1 MLNIL
6 KKTFCALAAFCATFA
21 VFANPVAKVGNTE
34 YATIDEAIANW
45 TNGST
50 LTLLADV
57 TLSDV
62 IKLNSTEHHLL
73 NLGTFTMTAASK
85 KDAIEIVPCGV
96 GTASKS
102 CLTIDADSQNPGGI
116 VASGKACIYY
126 YNKDKINDRMTV
138 TVNGGTFSGSY
149 AINSLSGSKN
159 FIGVVQSPLRGQG
172 APYYV
177 FNGGVFNA
185 QVFLNAA
192 MLKVTGGTFH
202 KNLSCY
208 GDTTAYRLI
217 SGGRFSGMTMT
228 ADAEGKFTIGSAK
241 SSYNVGLYVDKEG
254 YLVVGGPVITELSA
268 TYPAVASNYS
278 KWSSYLKYSS
288 AATYGLFYTDKD
300 VAIKKHGADYV
311 TIWEKPAVTIP
322 ENVMGE
328 ATVVEEIK
336 NNTALK
342 GYTPSN
348 LPTGAEL
355 EIELKSV
362 GETIV
367 YDVTPMANGA
377 EVDPTEAITFR
388 LPVPA
393 SVTKAYAKVFH
404 EGSLMGIYAI
414 KGEGNAK
421 FVEVS
426 SADFSEFAVEP
437 TETVPVASINGV
449 GFATFAEVL
458 SAASA
463 MTGDVTVEVLEKV
476 TLNGPLTG
484 SYASIKFVGKTE
496 NAEIY
501 LDIQGYAEAAGKKV
515 AFEGLK
521 LSKVAGAYIANAGFM
536 NLAFGIYSATEVAY
550 TNCMFVNG
558 AYASSGKNTFINCTF
573 YRSHDRY
580 GLWAYGAKDIV
591 VDGCTFA
598 DIRGIKMFDE
608 GKAGTT
614 SITVKNTDFSA
625 ADNKP
630 AIVLTYGQS
639 VTLEN
644 NTYSSKGV
652 FELDLGGAPNG
663 VTVTSDVAPTCVND
677 NGACGVL
684 VDGKIYT
691 TVAQAAAVATA
702 GSNVTLL
709 HNSTETVAL
718 PMGVTL
724 DKNGFEAAGVSV
736 LQPVAEVNGVKYTS
750 IQAAINAAQAGD
762 TVVVLPGEYGAIDL
776 SNKNITIKGTVGD
789 NDELLTTI
797 KGGNPAII
805 GHGFNGTIKDIK
817 IVDAFKVMY
826 AEPAG
831 NVTVDNVYVTG
842 ATYGFHLVAYTQ
854 GLTWTIQNSYMDLSW
869 ANSFGVHD
877 NGDAAIVITGNTFAS
892 TNPYY
897 PDYGALA
904 VNTFLPNVTVEG
916 NVFGEKT
923 KIYIDHSVSDTSSV
937 KVSKNYHADGVDN
950 AFADDA
956 DCVKVGIY
964 EYYSDAKLQNLV
976 VRAAKIGNTYYASL
990 EAAAAAAQAGDE
1002 IVLLL
1007 DATISAKLT
1016 LPSGITFNGNGKSIT
1031 GAEVWADGNLAFV
1044 GHTKMQMFNAGYN
1057 TPTITIGEGACLE
1070 LTGTGRMVIGH
1081 GATFNITGN
1090 IADAKTA
1097 NVAEIT
1103 PSLITAGASFTGA
1116 GVNFNVN
1123 NAYVKF
1129 TAYCSSKNSNAS
1141 GTFNINVTNSIW
1153 EQINTLVFT
1162 EPTNGKDPTFNFNV
1176 VNSVLNSTSHLVFGV
1191 TKGEIVFDNSNVNVG
1206 ANRQLENRS
1215 TLTIKNG
1222 SVVYA
1227 AHATSSN
1234 AKNPGTTIVENATL
1248 VATGEFSGS
1257 DVGTGTLIVKKGAN
1271 VTMGKITK
1279 ANIQIDAT
1287 DMTEGELA
1295 NFTANLSGL
1304 SGTLTVVNNDS
1315 LEASIVDGKIVL
1327 AKKPVAEVN
1336 GVKYTDLQ
1344 EAINAA
1350 NGGTVKLISD
1360 ILYTTVYANNKTHWN
1375 GDLNYELSVGGNVT
1389 LDLNGYTI
1397 TSKGGSSHSYYALI
1411 CVRSGS
1417 LTVVDG
1423 SEAKTGAIVTDAS
1436 AIGSKVYTI
1445 YNNGSLTVSGGTI
1458 SNYASGGYAIESVT
1472 VTNTALTINEGANIT
1487 SVSIAV
1493 RVCSQGSSG
1502 TQTVRING
1510 GTINGTYAMWVPVK
1524 NSGRDIIDMEINGG
1538 TFTGSSNAILFNTYT
1553 SADYSTDSIAIK
1565 GGVFSGAVLIG
1576 SQYAT
1581 DANNTALSTALAGKV
1596 VSGGTFSNDV
1606 SDYVAGG
1613 YMLVQNEGGTY
1624 GIAVDPAYGKVA
1636 KIGET
1641 YYETLQAAVN
1651 AAQEGDTVTLLG
1663 DCKLENSVN
1672 FDTPITVDGAGYK
1685 VSASRTTGVS
1695 EPMFN
1700 VRTTMTVKNITLDAC
1715 HKFTYCI
1722 EAMGENCDLTVTD
1735 VTLLY
1740 PGKINDSLIGQL
1752 GGGISVNNGKL
1763 KVSGSFT
1770 AFSGGESDGSFPF
1783 TGILIWDQVANVR
1796 FEDGATASIA
1806 DPTGKTNES
1815 DLLLIGAPVMLD
1827 VETANLMLSQFKIP
1841 GQFVPYTLAVGS
1853 WGFTGASPLP
1863 WNKIIYY
1870 GKEILKVIGENPNE
1884 IPAQVGL
1891 LQDTEIPEVFIFE
1904 DANFS
1909 INGNGKKLTGTID
1922 FTDSVGTIENVE
1934 LTSET
1939 KLVMTNVTEGCVKLG
1954 EDVIITSPVKV
1965 IPPDNFGRG
1974 EDSATLIEFAEGSEL
1989 SLKNFEIDTSTV
2001 QLPEGSQIVQDGN
2014 KIIVKLPIAKI
2025 GDTYYASLEAAAA
2038 AAQAGDEIV
2047 LLLDATLSA
2056 ELTLPAGIKLNGNG
2070 KQINGTIYAGGDLTF
2085 TGHTKVT
2092 AFSASYYNRT
2102 ITIGEGACLE
2112 ITGTGRV
2119 TLGYGNVFNITGSI
2133 ENAKTADKAQIS
2145 PSLIIPGGISIT
2157 GGNDATMNVLNAY
2170 VKIGSTSSKNNAAN
2184 GTFTLNFTNSIAEF
2198 TNQLTF
2204 AEPTSGKDP
2213 TFVVNVKDSVL
2224 TTATKLCI
2232 AAPKSTVKIDNS
2244 VVTLA
2249 TYLRNSGTLSLE
2261 DGSVLT
2267 GAMIQFGEN
2276 GGNDGAIIVDASALT
2291 IKTGAVGHAMDG
2303 NGTGYITLKNGA
2315 TANIDYIQESRIS
2328 VDSTSAFAGIN
2339 DSAANLLSDIT
2350 VEVDAAGMAAGVVS
2364 ALNVNPSASTVVT
2377 VVNNDSLE
2385 ASIVDGKIVLSAKP
2399 VAKIGDETYQTL
2411 QDAIAAVQVGE
2422 TITLIGNIDY
2432 VNVASAADST
2442 TSINVPAG
2450 KKFTLDLNGYTI
2462 SGENDANKSFA
2473 FMTICVGADV
2483 TIDDTSAGK
2492 TGKITYKSTRT
2503 EANENHEGYTIR
2515 NQGNLTLNGGK
2526 IENATELA
2534 SNGKE
2539 KCVTVAVNNGTSS
2552 SGKAATFTMNGGEV
2566 VSDTYFAIR
2575 SNVYANNTVDADA
2588 VVVAL
2593 NGGTVYGLHFCDWG
2607 TANLNYQVAVG
2618 ENAVVE
2624 CGKYPDYLGQSLRLV
2639 NAAKET
2645 TVVSVEIAE
2654 NAQVKG
2660 DIYSAGTRAKIGN
2673 KCYTKLAAA
2682 IAALKDGDTLVI
2694 LSYMI
2699 TDGAIKLP
2707 ATLNN
2712 VTIKGSEGTVLKDMT
2727 ISAADGNSYSYK
2739 GLTFDGITFDNSRL
2753 LFTGWRN
2760 GDEVIEN
2767 FAVVNC
2773 EFKNLDD
2780 TTNTAPVHFNKDGSE
2795 PVKNFTFRNNKID
2808 GATGG
2813 SKSGIYLQ
2821 ATGDVIV
2828 ENNVINNVSFRP
2840 YVIQITT
2847 DDGIADNFVVS
2858 GNTFSGSSVG
2868 RAQGLG
2874 NNAAGTDNVGLT
2886 VTNNIFKGITDA
2898 QQICYWNFNAE
2909 TTTADLSKNY
2919 YDIDIV
2925 ANPSKIYYNSA
2936 AADTVDLIEKGVYPY
2951 YTELNADGTIN
2962 VDSLV
2967 QAPAIVAQIGNKKF
2981 ISLQDAF
2988 NAAQAGDTV
2997 TVLADIS
3004 DVTVEVAK
3012 NITISGS
3019 VALNNVGINAVGATE
3034 MTVRGLNFTGN
3045 SWINAGTATKLTV
3058 SGVTANVTPSNTAYT
3073 NSRSAFISLGRSEQH
3088 NLELVVENCNIVS
3101 NGGSDPIL
3109 GWAAITKATITGSTF
3124 GSESAYQS
3132 NSDSIKFMAIAD
3144 AAEFYISGN
3153 KFYSNYNGIVFA
3165 QNTTRDNAYVAVIEN
3180 NEFFGGADHIW
3191 IEISGSSS
3199 VCHGAINVAS
3209 NNTVNGN
3216 PMVAGDIKA
3225 HTGVIKSWTSYAGID
3240 VATDESG
3247 KVIGGVLAFYGA
3259 DAIADGYEV
3268 ASNGVVQKKPVAKV
3282 GESYYYDFESALAA
3296 ACADSEASRIEILAD
3311 CLQTSVAN
3319 TSSYN
3324 DIKKELSIGAPKGE
3338 SYVVTVK
3345 PSADSIALRVMEGG
3359 KLTIEENVTL
3369 NHMDVVANGFYTR
3382 GENMVINGVLHA
3394 ISLKQWTSDGSIYVG
3409 KTGKVVLGYGDGQF
3423 DMNYGNGSVSI
3434 EGNGDKSVPQ
3444 FIAGYSSTQGSAN
3457 GNTLNLKNTHFEG
3470 GAWFNIGGKNGTFN
3484 VVNSILKVSG
3494 GDFVGSM
3501 TIGSSGNTINLVNS
3515 SVLDVAKLTL
3525 GAGNTIA
3532 LDATSSINSTTITG
3546 SGKIVIDARTVADTE
3561 KQVIFADMSGF
3572 NGTITVEGG
3581 TYEKLNNGVVIK
3593 REVAN
3598 AYFDGYY
3605 YNKFEDAF
3613 ADAMDSDMSKVSI
3626 SVLGDSTVGTMEIPA
3641 GKSIVLDLGGKMLTK
3656 AAGAKI
3662 VVDNAIVKFA
3672 NGTLDGFSAS
3682 DVEIKGDSVATFPA
3696 DTVELS
3702 AFADTFY
3709 KTTNEDGSVSV
3720 ATKFRSFIQVES
3732 GVPCIGFLKNATS
3745 EYKVYGKAELTDAD
3759 WTLVEMDVEEGVV
3772 SDNPALPLKWHAP
3785 VAGEYRFFKV
3795 EMIEAN

>member
-34 YATIDEAIANW
+34 YETIDEAIDNW
-45 TNGST
+45 SSGST
-50 LTLLADV
+50 LTLLSDV
-57 TLSDV
+57 TLSKT
-62 IKLNSTEHHLL
+62 IELSSTEHHILD
-73 NLGTFTMTAASK
+73 LGTYTMTAIKDVFKYKINGRSSASYALDIK
-85 KDAIEIVPCGV
+85 ADA
-96 GTASKS
+96 T
-102 CLTIDADSQNPGGI
+102 NPGGI
-116 VASGKACIYY
+116 NASGKTIVTHTKPLVSAPD
-126 YNKDKINDRMTV
+126 KDRPITR
-138 TVNGGTFSGSY
+138 FY
-149 AINSLSGSKN
+149 
-159 FIGVVQSPLRGQG
+159 
-172 APYYV
+172 
-177 FNGGVFNA
+177 GGVFNA
-185 QVFLNAA
+185 SYIVKQGGSFGAGYTGSKA
-192 MLKVTGGTFH
+192 PYFYFYGGTFNGDISSNRSMMQFH
-202 KNLSCY
+202 GGTFNGRLYMSVDSSSY
-208 GDTTAYRLI
+208 GLV
-217 SGGRFSGMTMT
+217 SGGRFKYLSNLQGSNL
-228 ADAEGKFTIGSAK
+228 DEKIVQGVSNYKFTIGSAK
-241 SSYNVGLYVDKEG
+241 ATYDRGIYVDKEG
-254 YLVVGGPVITELSA
+254 YYVITSA
-268 TYPAVASNYS
+268 PITDVSAKYPAVYKTTYGGDDYFYYS
-278 KWSSYLKYSS
+278 A
-288 AATYGLFYTDKD
+288 AATYGLFYEDPAM
-300 VAIKKHGADYV
+300 AIAKHGEANV
-311 TIWEKPAVTIP
+311 TVWEKPAVTIP
-322 ENVMGE
+322 ENVTGE

-377 EVDPTEAITFR
+377 EVEPTEAITFR

-484 SYASIKFVGKTE
+484 SYDSIKFVGKTE

-536 NLAFGIYSATEVAY
+536 NLAFGIYSATEVTY

-652 FELDLGGAPNG
+652 FELDLDGAPNG

-762 TVVVLPGEYGAIDL
+762 TVVVLPGEYVAIDL

-797 KGGNPAII
+797 KGGNPAIT

-950 AFADDA
+950 AFADDT

-976 VRAAKIGNTYYASL
+976 VRAAKIGDTYYASL

-1007 DATISAKLT
+1007 DAMLSAELT
-1016 LPSGITFNGNGKSIT
+1016 LPAGIKLNGNGKQINGT
-1031 GAEVWADGNLAFV
+1031 IYAGGDLTFT
-1044 GHTKMQMFNAGYN
+1044 GHTKVTAFSASYYN
-1057 TPTITIGEGACLE
+1057 RTITIGEGACLE
-1070 LTGTGRMVIGH
+1070 ITGTGRVTLGY
-1081 GATFNITGN
+1081 GNVFNITGSIEN
-1090 IADAKTA
+1090 AKTA
-1097 NVAEIT
+1097 DKAQIS
-1103 PSLITAGASFTGA
+1103 PSLIIPGGISITGGNDA
-1116 GVNFNVN
+1116 TMNVL
-1123 NAYVKF
+1123 NAYVKIGS
-1129 TAYCSSKNSNAS
+1129 TSSKNNAAN
-1141 GTFNINVTNSIW
+1141 GTFTLNFTNSIA
-1153 EQINTLVFT
+1153 EFT
-1162 EPTNGKDPTFNFNV
+1162 NQLTFAEPTSGKDPTFV
-1176 VNSVLNSTSHLVFGV
+1176 VNVKDSVLTTATKFCIAAPKSTV
-1191 TKGEIVFDNSNVNVG
+1191 KIDNSVVTLATYLRNSG
-1206 ANRQLENRS
+1206 TLSLENGS
-1215 TLTIKNG
+1215 VLTGAMIQFGENGGNDGAIIVDASALTIKTG
-1222 SVVYA
+1222 AVG
-1227 AHATSSN
+1227 HAMDGN
-1234 AKNPGTTIVENATL
+1234 
-1248 VATGEFSGS
+1248 
-1257 DVGTGTLIVKKGAN
+1257 GTGSITLKNGA
-1271 VTMGKITK
+1271 T
-1279 ANIQIDAT
+1279 ANIDYIQESRISVDSTSAFAGIN
-1287 DMTEGELA
+1287 DSA
-1295 NFTANLSGL
+1295 ANLL
-1304 SGTLTVVNNDS
+1304 SDITVEVDAAGMAAGVVSALNVNPSASTVVTVVNNDS
-1315 LEASIVDGKIVL
+1315 LEAKIVDGKIVL
-1327 AKKPVAEVN
+1327 EKKPVAEVN

-1423 SEAKTGAIVTDAS
+1423 SEAKTGAIVTEAS

-1524 NSGRDIIDMEINGG
+1524 NGGRDIIDMEINGG

-1624 GIAVDPAYGKVA
+1624 GVAVDPAYGKVA
-1636 KIGET
+1636 KIGDT
-1641 YYETLQAAVN
+1641 NYETLADAFAA
-1651 AAQEGDTVTLLG
+1651 AKSGDTVTLLG

-1954 EDVIITSPVKV
+1954 EGVIITSPVKV

-1974 EDSATLIEFAEGSEL
+1974 EDSATLIEFAEGSGL
-1989 SLKNFEIDTSTV
+1989 SLENFEIDTSTV

-2025 GDTYYASLEAAAA
+2025 GDTYYLTLQAAID
-2038 AAQAGDEIV
+2038 AAQD
-2047 LLLDATLSA
+2047 
-2056 ELTLPAGIKLNGNG
+2056 
-2070 KQINGTIYAGGDLTF
+2070 
-2085 TGHTKVT
+2085 
-2092 AFSASYYNRT
+2092 
-2102 ITIGEGACLE
+2102 GE
-2112 ITGTGRV
+2112 TV
-2119 TLGYGNVFNITGSI
+2119 TLVDNVTVTEPAYGQN
-2133 ENAKTADKAQIS
+2133 
-2145 PSLIIPGGISIT
+2145 
-2157 GGNDATMNVLNAY
+2157 
-2170 VKIGSTSSKNNAAN
+2170 
-2184 GTFTLNFTNSIAEF
+2184 
-2198 TNQLTF
+2198 
-2204 AEPTSGKDP
+2204 
-2213 TFVVNVKDSVL
+2213 
-2224 TTATKLCI
+2224 
-2232 AAPKSTVKIDNS
+2232 
-2244 VVTLA
+2244 
-2249 TYLRNSGTLSLE
+2249 
-2261 DGSVLT
+2261 
-2267 GAMIQFGEN
+2267 
-2276 GGNDGAIIVDASALT
+2276 
-2291 IKTGAVGHAMDG
+2291 
-2303 NGTGYITLKNGA
+2303 
-2315 TANIDYIQESRIS
+2315 
-2328 VDSTSAFAGIN
+2328 
-2339 DSAANLLSDIT
+2339 
-2350 VEVDAAGMAAGVVS
+2350 
-2364 ALNVNPSASTVVT
+2364 ALNHNR
-2377 VVNNDSLE
+2377 
-2385 ASIVDGKIVLSAKP
+2385 
-2399 VAKIGDETYQTL
+2399 
-2411 QDAIAAVQVGE
+2411 AI
-2422 TITLIGNIDY
+2422 N
-2432 VNVASAADST
+2432 
-2442 TSINVPAG
+2442 
-2450 KKFTLDLNGYTI
+2450 FTLDLNGKTLSADTGNSVLRFNIADSGATSDVTI
-2462 SGENDANKSFA
+2462 TIKNGKVVSGENTWCALMA
-2473 FMTICVGADV
+2473 
-2483 TIDDTSAGK
+2483 SAP
-2492 TGKITYKSTRT
+2492 SA
-2503 EANENHEGYTIR
+2503 EAKAVMNLK
-2515 NQGNLTLNGGK
+2515 NLTVESSKAGDFAIKSWANA
-2526 IENATELA
+2526 IVCADNVTVNAT
-2534 SNGKE
+2534 NGAGGFY
-2539 KCVTVAVNNGTSS
+2539 AV
-2552 SGKAATFTMNGGEV
+2552 GGEV
-2566 VSDTYFAIR
+2566 VLDNCRVSQQGLHTAPYLSMAFGVSTSGKMTINSGTYSAEPTAASEGYDQGSSHGSFCGGVMNSGGTLIINDGTFFNGNYGDDTLATNPRALLFAD
-2575 SNVYANNTVDADA
+2575 ANAKLEINGGTFSALASIIDATNNQGEVAQNKGIISGGMYSANPLEGNTYGMIALADGCQVKDNGDGTYSVLVADA
-2588 VVVAL
+2588 VAIVGWSSYKTFAAAVEAATNEVIQLVASATFAETLTVDRPLVIDL
-2593 NGGTVYGLHFCDWG
+2593 NDQTLTRGEGAKLTLTGANMVIAGGSLAGFGVDDFALSGNATLTLPALPSGYGFGSPYYCVQNDDDTWSVSTAFRAYVQMVGGEPRIGFLCDKNG
-2607 TANLNYQVAVG
+2607 SYALMGATN
-2618 ENAVVE
+2618 
-2624 CGKYPDYLGQSLRLV
+2624 
-2639 NAAKET
+2639 
-2645 TVVSVEIAE
+2645 
-2654 NAQVKG
+2654 
-2660 DIYSAGTRAKIGN
+2660 
-2673 KCYTKLAAA
+2673 LAAPEWVS
-2682 IAALKDGDTLVI
+2682 K
-2694 LSYMI
+2694 
-2699 TDGAIKLP
+2699 P
-2707 ATLNN
+2707 
-2712 VTIKGSEGTVLKDMT
+2712 
-2727 ISAADGNSYSYK
+2727 
-2739 GLTFDGITFDNSRL
+2739 LT
-2753 LFTGWRN
+2753 
-2760 GDEVIEN
+2760 
-2767 FAVVNC
+2767 
-2773 EFKNLDD
+2773 
-2780 TTNTAPVHFNKDGSE
+2780 
-2795 PVKNFTFRNNKID
+2795 
-2808 GATGG
+2808 
-2813 SKSGIYLQ
+2813 
-2821 ATGDVIV
+2821 
-2828 ENNVINNVSFRP
+2828 
-2840 YVIQITT
+2840 
-2847 DDGIADNFVVS
+2847 
-2858 GNTFSGSSVG
+2858 
-2868 RAQGLG
+2868 
-2874 NNAAGTDNVGLT
+2874 
-2886 VTNNIFKGITDA
+2886 
-2898 QQICYWNFNAE
+2898 
-2909 TTTADLSKNY
+2909 
-2919 YDIDIV
+2919 
-2925 ANPSKIYYNSA
+2925 
-2936 AADTVDLIEKGVYPY
+2936 
-2951 YTELNADGTIN
+2951 
-2962 VDSLV
+2962 
-2967 QAPAIVAQIGNKKF
+2967 
-2981 ISLQDAF
+2981 
-2988 NAAQAGDTV
+2988 
-2997 TVLADIS
+2997 S
-3004 DVTVEVAK
+3004 D
-3012 NITISGS
+3012 
-3019 VALNNVGINAVGATE
+3019 
-3034 MTVRGLNFTGN
+3034 
-3045 SWINAGTATKLTV
+3045 
-3058 SGVTANVTPSNTAYT
+3058 
-3073 NSRSAFISLGRSEQH
+3073 
-3088 NLELVVENCNIVS
+3088 
-3101 NGGSDPIL
+3101 
-3109 GWAAITKATITGSTF
+3109 
-3124 GSESAYQS
+3124 
-3132 NSDSIKFMAIAD
+3132 
-3144 AAEFYISGN
+3144 
-3153 KFYSNYNGIVFA
+3153 
-3165 QNTTRDNAYVAVIEN
+3165 
-3180 NEFFGGADHIW
+3180 
-3191 IEISGSSS
+3191 
-3199 VCHGAINVAS
+3199 
-3209 NNTVNGN
+3209 
-3216 PMVAGDIKA
+3216 
-3225 HTGVIKSWTSYAGID
+3225 D
-3240 VATDESG
+3240 VATD
-3247 KVIGGVLAFYGA
+3247 
-3259 DAIADGYEV
+3259 
-3268 ASNGVVQKKPVAKV
+3268 
-3282 GESYYYDFESALAA
+3282 AA
-3296 ACADSEASRIEILAD
+3296 A
-3311 CLQTSVAN
+3311 
-3319 TSSYN
+3319 
-3324 DIKKELSIGAPKGE
+3324 
-3338 SYVVTVK
+3338 
-3345 PSADSIALRVMEGG
+3345 
-3359 KLTIEENVTL
+3359 
-3369 NHMDVVANGFYTR
+3369 
-3382 GENMVINGVLHA
+3382 
-3394 ISLKQWTSDGSIYVG
+3394 
-3409 KTGKVVLGYGDGQF
+3409 
-3423 DMNYGNGSVSI
+3423 
-3434 EGNGDKSVPQ
+3434 
-3444 FIAGYSSTQGSAN
+3444 
-3457 GNTLNLKNTHFEG
+3457 
-3470 GAWFNIGGKNGTFN
+3470 
-3484 VVNSILKVSG
+3484 
-3494 GDFVGSM
+3494 
-3501 TIGSSGNTINLVNS
+3501 
-3515 SVLDVAKLTL
+3515 
-3525 GAGNTIA
+3525 
-3532 LDATSSINSTTITG
+3532 
-3546 SGKIVIDARTVADTE
+3546 IDE
-3561 KQVIFADMSGF
+3561 
-3572 NGTITVEGG
+3572 
-3581 TYEKLNNGVVIK
+3581 
-3593 REVAN
+3593 
-3598 AYFDGYY
+3598 
-3605 YNKFEDAF
+3605 
-3613 ADAMDSDMSKVSI
+3613 
-3626 SVLGDSTVGTMEIPA
+3626 
-3641 GKSIVLDLGGKMLTK
+3641 
-3656 AAGAKI
+3656 
-3662 VVDNAIVKFA
+3662 
-3672 NGTLDGFSAS
+3672 
-3682 DVEIKGDSVATFPA
+3682 
-3696 DTVELS
+3696 
-3702 AFADTFY
+3702 
-3709 KTTNEDGSVSV
+3709 
-3720 ATKFRSFIQVES
+3720 
-3732 GVPCIGFLKNATS
+3732 
-3745 EYKVYGKAELTDAD
+3745 
-3759 WTLVEMDVEEGVV
+3759 
-3772 SDNPALPLKWHAP
+3772 ALPLKWFKPAE
-3785 VAGEYRFFKV
+3785 GSGYRFFKV